1 MSGGRGWGVCIE
13 SAVWIS
19 EWMMASGSDGGDD
32 DDGGVVGDRAFLQSS
47 FLSPP
52 CAFTHLSLSIRL
64 RSLPLAG

>member
-1 MSGGRGWGVCIE
+1 MEGGGGV
-13 SAVWIS
+13 S

-32 DDGGVVGDRAFLQSS
+32 DDGGVMGDRAFLQSS